1 MAGRQRLRQARA
13 ARRTGEERIRAD
25 PAAEAPLLV
34 TVKQISRAMAT
45 CGTEKNE
52 KIERPGERRE
62 RKEARQGRRDLAGG
76 GLVKVLAGGGGSSG
90 EARQ

>member
-1 MAGRQRLRQARA
+1 MAADGAKRPDLGQGAHRGSIPGDGEADRQ
-13 ARRTGEERIRAD
+13 GI
-25 PAAEAPLLV
+25 V
-34 TVKQISRAMAT
+34 GAMAT

-52 KIERPGERRE
+52 KIERPGESRE